1 MWHQGTVMFKTIF
14 YRIRMS
20 VIGVFILLL
29 ISCAG
34 YIDPGY
40 DYSYYGNDRYYF
52 GYSGYY
58 KKHYYYSPYYYKR
71 PFIRISLITTN
82 TITTNAGSR
91 NAIAITVIV
100 LNIDIN
106 VDMTEADSS
115 GDTKFRIKEMID
127 SLFYIKSLLQRGAVK
142 N

>member
-71 PFIRISLITTN
+71 PFIRKYYKN
-82 TITTNAGSR
+82 KYYKPYRKHYRKPYYYKHDYYKRGFQKR
-91 NAIAITVIV
+91 
-100 LNIDIN
+100 DRHYR
-106 VDMTEADSS
+106 DRPKHRYQRRYDR
-115 GDTKFRIKEMID
+115 GRQFR
-127 SLFYIKSLLQRGAVK
+127 GH
-142 N
+142 